1 MAALQSE
8 YLPISYLYSSR
19 YGEGRAAVPV
29 DRGQAIY
36 AHFRNVSGVP
46 APEGVPGYSVDKLH
60 ILDILIERVRS
71 AKAESPALGS
81 AKARAATGPGAVD
94 ELIQEYGARLHEA
107 ASAPV
112 LPYSGAASLVQPG
125 MLFSFAA

>member
-1 MAALQSE
+1 MVALQSE

-19 YGEGRAAVPV
+19 YGEGRATVPV
-29 DRGQAIY
+29 DRSQAIY
-36 AHFRNVSGVP
+36 ANFRNVSGVP

-60 ILDILIERVRS
+60 ILDTLIQGLRN
-71 AKAESPALGS
+71 AKAGSSVPEAPASP
-81 AKARAATGPGAVD
+81 GPGKVD

-107 ASAPV
+107 ASAPA
-112 LPYSGAASLVQPG
+112 LPYASAASQVQPG